1 MAAVYK
7 TVSKKKSRQPVEGL
21 DEEEQMEIDELLD
34 DADDT
39 TDSEED
45 EDEGDRVAAAK
56 KQLAQGFMPKT
67 RVLVLTSR
75 GVTHR
80 HRHLLSDLCALL
92 PHTHKESKLDTKK
105 KTAGYNLLL
114 NSLADLHSCNVIF
127 FLEAKK
133 NGQDLYLWL
142 SRPSQRPDN

>member
-21 DEEEQMEIDELLD
+21 DEEAQMEIDELLN

-45 EDEGDRVAAAK
+45 EEEGDRVAAAK
-56 KQLAQGFMPKT
+56 KQLDQGFMPKT
-67 RVLVLTSR
+67 RVLILTSR

-80 HRHLLSDLCALL
+80 
-92 PHTHKESKLDTKK
+92 
-105 KTAGYNLLL
+105 
-114 NSLADLHSCNVIF
+114 
-127 FLEAKK
+127 
-133 NGQDLYLWL
+133 
-142 SRPSQRPDN
+142 